1 MSETSSLT
9 ALVTGG
15 AGFIGSHLVDRL
27 LDLGAR
33 VRVLDD
39 FSTGSRANLA
49 HHAADPNLLVLE
61 GDILNPE
68 AVREAVCGCS
78 HVFHLACRNVRLS
91 LTHPTIVHEVNATGT
106 LNLLKAAA
114 GAGVARFLYCSS
126 SEVNGT
132 AEVVPMPELYHYAP
146 ETIYGAS
153 KLTGEYY
160 TEVFQRSGWLSTV
173 IARPHNNYGPREHYA
188 GNCGEVIPRFI
199 LQALCGEPLTL
210 YGDGA
215 QTRDF
220 TYVTETVDYLT
231 RLALHETASGA
242 YNVCRGE
249 EVSIK
254 AIADTILA
262 LTGSSSVIR
271 RLEGRPSDVLR
282 LFGDP
287 ARLKELLGCS
297 PAISIATGL
306 QRTVDWFRAHV
317 EPTPELMAS
326 LTAKSWV
333 GGPREPWLE
342 ELSARQGTA
351 KTEQP

>member
-1 MSETSSLT
+1 MSETSSII

-27 LDLGAR
+27 LASGAR

-49 HHAADPNLLVLE
+49 HHADDANLRILE

-68 AVREAVCGCS
+68 AVRDAVEGCS

-106 LNLLKAAA
+106 LNLLKESA

-132 AEVVPMPELYHYAP
+132 ADLVPMPELYHYAP

-160 TEVFQRSGWLSTV
+160 TDVFQRAGWLSTV

-220 TYVTETVDYLT
+220 TYVTETVDYLV
-231 RLALHETASGA
+231 RLALHGQATGA

-249 EVSIK
+249 EVTIK
-254 AIADTILA
+254 TIADTILA
-262 LTGSSSVIR
+262 LTRSSSEIR

-287 ARLKELLGCS
+287 ARLRGLLGSS
-297 PAISIATGL
+297 PSISIADGL

-317 EPTPELMAS
+317 APTPELMAS

-333 GGPREPWLE
+333 GGQSEPWLE
-342 ELSARQGTA
+342 QHLARRNAAAKDLS
-351 KTEQP
+351 